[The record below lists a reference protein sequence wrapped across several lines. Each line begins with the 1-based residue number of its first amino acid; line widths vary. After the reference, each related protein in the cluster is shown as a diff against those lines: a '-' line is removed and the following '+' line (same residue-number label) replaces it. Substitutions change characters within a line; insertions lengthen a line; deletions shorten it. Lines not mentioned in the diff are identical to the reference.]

1 MLKGVLLLKKNFV
14 IADSHVTK
22 TQKKKAKEMEMERK
36 MQLNIIYRSKDDDD
50 DAVEYILC
58 LHNNREREPAALI
71 ETSLK
76 ILCIS

>member
-1 MLKGVLLLKKNFV
+1 
-14 IADSHVTK
+14 
-22 TQKKKAKEMEMERK
+22 MERE
-36 MQLNIIYRSKDDDD
+36 MQQNIIYRSKDEDD